1 MDDVSIGPD
10 PKNEQPVQKGVDA
23 QSETERDIEIGFA
36 GAEAKPFASSPQEKD
51 AVKSVSKHDEEH
63 SSADG
68 HENLIADR
76 RNAGRE

>member
-10 PKNEQPVQKGVDA
+10 PENEQPVQKGVDA
-23 QSETERDIEIGFA
+23 QSETERDIEIGLA
-36 GAEAKPFASSPQEKD
+36 GAEAKPFASPPQDED
-51 AVKSVSKHDEEH
+51 TVTSVSKHAEKP

-68 HENLIADR
+68 DENLIVDR